1 MTGDRGSEFGDGSDA
16 TRDRSDELGR
26 REDEAGNRNVD
37 AGDGSDGFYVGYLDE
52 TPPGVARFVRRTAL
66 GLLLLAAALGAGL
79 ALLLERFDEGVFEYG
94 TVRDW
99 GGALLVDPVP
109 RLVVD
114 GGPAGGYLLVAEGK
128 HGLEV
133 DVPPA
138 FPGDPV
144 SGAAATVAGT
154 LIQNAEAAMI
164 EVHSLELHEGQDSDQ
179 AAAAVGR
186 NAGQKARAPTAAT
199 GARVDSE
206 EATET
211 ADAGQKARAP
221 SAYSRGEN
229 DEAAATTIPPGAGD
243 VSLYLRGDVLVGEIV
258 DTKCYLGAMKPGRG
272 KPHRSCASLCIR
284 GGIPAALLVRTET
297 GERELIH
304 LVDPAGRPLGPEL
317 LEWVGQ
323 PVQVVGQLRREDD
336 RAFLEIVAFD
346 RASTAA
352 SIRPYSNAPSGSDSS
367 ASAMP
372 RSIDPAS
379 SSPGGS
385 GP

>member
-1 MTGDRGSEFGDGSDA
+1 MTGDRGSEFGDRKDEAGDRNDA
-16 TRDRSDELGR
+16 TRD
-26 REDEAGNRNVD
+26 RNVD

-52 TPPGVARFVRRTAL
+52 TPPGVARFVRRAAL
-66 GLLLLAAALGAGL
+66 GLLLLAAALGVGL

-99 GGALLVDPVP
+99 EGALLVDPVP

-133 DVPPA
+133 DVPPTLRERTA
-138 FPGDPV
+138 LGT
-144 SGAAATVAGT
+144 AAAVAGT
-154 LIQNAEAAMI
+154 LIRSAEAAMI
-164 EVHSLELHEGQDSDQ
+164 EVHSLELHEGQDGDDE
-179 AAAAVGR
+179 AAAVAR
-186 NAGQKARAPTAAT
+186 NAGQKARAPTIPPGAGVHRDEGATAAV
-199 GARVDSE
+199 ARN
-206 EATET
+206 
-211 ADAGQKARAP
+211 AGQKARAP
-221 SAYSRGEN
+221 TVA
-229 DEAAATTIPPGAGD
+229 PGAGD

-336 RAFLEIVAFD
+336 RSFLEVVAFD
-346 RASTAA
+346 RASAA
-352 SIRPYSNAPSGSDSS
+352 VSVRPYSHARSGFDSS

-385 GP
+385 GL